1 MLNTDKEIRELPEG
15 SICLI
20 ITSAKTILKTNIEIL
35 KILMSEGLFGL
46 YVTINQPYITLQ
58 NLLNREGI
66 DLTKLFFIDCITQTA
81 GGRAERTSNCL
92 FINSPSSLTELGIA
106 LTQAVQAMPQGNKFI
121 FLDALSTLL
130 IYNESGTIAKFSHFL
145 INKIKLLGLR
155 GVVMSVEKEMDEKL
169 LAQIE
174 QFCDKVIDLTGGD

>member
-1 MLNTDKEIRELPEG
+1 MVDLLKEIQDLPEG

-20 ITSAKTILKTNIEIL
+20 ITTAKAIMKTNLDVL
-35 KILMSEGLFGL
+35 KVFISQGLFGL

-58 NLLNREGI
+58 NLFNREGI
-66 DLTKLFFIDCITQTA
+66 DLNKLFFIDCITQTA

-106 LTQAVQAMPQGNKFI
+106 LTQAIQAMPAGKKFI

-130 IYNESGTIAKFSHFL
+130 IYNEAGTIAKFSHFL
-145 INKIKLLGLR
+145 INKIKLLGLT

-169 LAQIE
+169 LTQIE
-174 QFCDKVIDLTGGD
+174 QFCDKVIDLTQD